1 MTDLNG
7 KRALVTGGGIGIG
20 RSIVQQLCAAG
31 ADVVLT
37 YRTHEPDQE
46 FLQNCR
52 KEHGGVCEAI
62 SVDARDES
70 SITDA
75 VAQTAKTL
83 GGIDI
88 LVNNVGGLVDRVDVR
103 TMELAFWR
111 EVLTVNLD
119 SMFLFSREALRHMD
133 RGWGRV
139 VNIASLAGRNGGSN
153 GSTAY
158 ATSKAGMFGFTRGL
172 AKEVATAGIT
182 VNAVA
187 PGLILDTP
195 FHETFTTPANQAAA
209 VESIALKR
217 PGMPVDV
224 AGPVLWLCSEDSAFV
239 TGTIVDV
246 NGGQYFG

>member
-1 MTDLNG
+1 MSDLKG
-7 KRALVTGGGIGIG
+7 RRALVTGGGVGIG
-20 RSIVQQLCAAG
+20 RSIVQRLCAAG

-37 YRTHEPDQE
+37 YRTHEPDPE
-46 FLQNCR
+46 FLQSCR
-52 KEHGGVCEAI
+52 EQNAGTCEAI
-62 SVDARDES
+62 AVDARDES
-70 SITDA
+70 SVQDVVGEA
-75 VAQTAKTL
+75 ARVL

-88 LVNNVGGLVDRVDVR
+88 LVNNVGGLVDRVDIKA
-103 TMELAFWR
+103 MELDFWR
-111 EVLTVNLD
+111 EVLAVNLD
-119 SMFLFSREALRHMD
+119 SMFLFTRGSLKHMD

-158 ATSKAGMFGFTRGL
+158 ATAKAGMFGFTRGL

-195 FHETFTTPANQAAA
+195 FHETFTTPANQVAA

-224 AGPVLWLCSEDSAFV
+224 AGPVLWLCSEDAAFV
-239 TGTIVDV
+239 TGAIIDV